1 MNDAHICP
9 WCNEG
14 RLKFVRGYEP
24 WSTDHH
30 ACEICDS
37 TYNEK
42 PEGDKQ
48 MNDTPTLM
56 THERILSGEEYVS
69 YSDYISLERERDEA
83 RNNAYNYKEGFHIQ
97 SLRAEQ
103 AERERDKWREYAERL
118 IAEEFERLKEAIK

>member
-1 MNDAHICP
+1 
-9 WCNEG
+9 
-14 RLKFVRGYEP
+14 
-24 WSTDHH
+24 
-30 ACEICDS
+30 
-37 TYNEK
+37 
-42 PEGDKQ
+42 